1 MALLTPEQLVQL
13 EGYIVRLRQIA
24 KMPDGNQVNFGNI
37 PRIVGEDICHK
48 HIDMNSN
55 LRDELIAIIDAL
67 DLVAN
72 QTRMGQSV
80 TIPQDFD
87 RSPDS
92 RGISSGSCR

>member
-24 KMPDGNQVNFGNI
+24 NTPDGNQVDLGNI
-37 PRIVGEDICHK
+37 PRIVGGDLCHK
-48 HIDMNSN
+48 RIDMDPN
-55 LRDELIAIIDAL
+55 LRNELIAIIDAL
-67 DLVAN
+67 VLVAN

-80 TIPQDFD
+80 IIPQYFD